1 MRLSDVLSKKP
12 IADYVQVDGFVTN
25 KKGTTGQKVDLS
37 VGTVRLNYFCEN
49 CGDMRTFNSQGQLA
63 CVFINKRLISIDC
76 VLSCGCGATVQVW
89 FLVESE
95 NDMTTVSPK
104 VRILHKNE
112 KLSSNVRF
120 NTDKYRQYSIL
131 LDKAEYAYRND
142 LGAGAIVYLR
152 KVFEMVTVQ
161 TANALGIE
169 YEKYEGGNPKN
180 FTALLEKVDAKY
192 SIIPTEFAE
201 NKKQLFSELSAIVH
215 GDFDEELGLKKF
227 QPLYRLVVGIIEN
240 VFNKEEFKRAKEFLN
255 WENGAN

>member
-12 IADYVQVDGFVTN
+12 SNDYVQVDGFVIN
-25 KKGTTGQKVDLS
+25 KKGSAGQKVDLT

-49 CGDMRTFNSQGQLA
+49 CGDLRTFNSQGQLA

-95 NDMTTVSPK
+95 SDITAVSPK

-112 KLSSNVRF
+112 KLSNRVRF
-120 NTDKYRQYSIL
+120 NADKYRQYSIL
-131 LDKAEYAYRND
+131 LDKAEYAYRNE
-142 LGAGAIVYLR
+142 LGAGSIVYLR

-161 TANALGIE
+161 TADAIGME

-180 FTALLEKVDAKY
+180 FTALLEKVDNQC
-192 SIIPTEFAE
+192 SIIPAEFAE
-201 NKKQLFSELSAIVH
+201 NKRQLFSELSAIVH

-240 VFNKEEFKRAKEFLN
+240 VFNKEEFKQAKEFLK
-255 WENGAN
+255 WESSED